1 MASMM
6 IFCSNLY
13 QLTKSTL
20 NVDHFPLIMYTS
32 CMLTQIFIYC
42 WFGNKVKL
50 KVRLIKNKL
59 ETINMIFYIYF
70 CRVFN

>member
-20 NVDHFPLIMYTS
+20 NADHFSLILYTG

-50 KVRLIKNKL
+50 KVGLKIIRNNKYIIIL
-59 ETINMIFYIYF
+59 NIIFH
-70 CRVFN
+70 RVFN